1 MEKVVSK
8 MELDT
13 LRDKGIINN
22 QEIAIKIGD
31 LLVAENVVSR
41 TRRVISEGLLVLDE
55 TKKLLKG

>member
-1 MEKVVSK
+1 MEKVISK
-8 MELDT
+8 IEIDT

-41 TRRVISEGLLVLDE
+41 ARRVISEGLSVLEE

>member
-1 MEKVVSK
+1 MEKVISK
-8 MELDT
+8 LEIDT

-41 TRRVISEGLLVLDE
+41 TRRVISEGLSVLEE

>member
-8 MELDT
+8 LELDT
-13 LRDKGIINN
+13 LREQGIINN

-31 LLVAENVVSR
+31 LLIAENVVSR
-41 TRRVISEGLLVLDE
+41 TRRVISEGLSVLEE

>member
-8 MELDT
+8 LEIDT
-13 LRDKGIINN
+13 LRNKGIINN

-41 TRRVISEGLLVLDE
+41 TRRVISEGLSVLEE

>member
-1 MEKVVSK
+1 MEKVISK
-8 MELDT
+8 LEIDT

-41 TRRVISEGLLVLDE
+41 ARRVISEGLSVLEE

>member
-8 MELDT
+8 LEIDT

-41 TRRVISEGLLVLDE
+41 TRRVISEGLSVLEE

>member
-8 MELDT
+8 LELDT
-13 LRDKGIINN
+13 LREKGIINN

-31 LLVAENVVSR
+31 LLIAENVVSR
-41 TRRVISEGLLVLDE
+41 TRRVISEGLSVLEE